1 MPFKP
6 TAGEIANIWQ
16 FIITNQS
23 HVCLMEHW
31 MHHAEDPGVQTILKQ
46 GHKMANWIVK
56 EGITLYKKAGF
67 PPPIGFSVE
76 KDVTTDTPKLMT
88 DQLVLTVLH
97 ILSEYGVYGYGLTLG
112 KTVTP
117 EVLSYFQTCLKDS
130 VKLYQMIT
138 EEVTRKGQG
147 LKPVYAPAPERA
159 EMIEH
164 QNFLFGW
171 RGEQRSLILPEV
183 DNLLFSFRGV
193 LLAKMMFMIFEKL
206 VKDPEVKK
214 IVGKAKKVAAKRLE
228 TFQNLGASE
237 GLPFQPTFEND
248 IAGVTESPYS
258 DRLILFKTMV
268 LAQISVARYGNAL
281 SSVMRRDLN
290 VLYAQLIVES
300 GLFIEDAMKV
310 MIDKKWMD
318 QPPLL
323 RYEQTKN
330 LP

>member
-1 MPFKP
+1 M
-6 TAGEIANIWQ
+6 
-16 FIITNQS
+16 
-23 HVCLMEHW
+23 
-31 MHHAEDPGVQTILKQ
+31 
-46 GHKMANWIVK
+46 
-56 EGITLYKKAGF
+56 
-67 PPPIGFSVE
+67 
-76 KDVTTDTPKLMT
+76 
-88 DQLVLTVLH
+88 
-97 ILSEYGVYGYGLTLG
+97 
-112 KTVTP
+112 
-117 EVLSYFQTCLKDS
+117 
-130 VKLYQMIT
+130 
-138 EEVTRKGQG
+138 
-147 LKPVYAPAPERA
+147 KPVYAPAPERA

-193 LLAKMMFMIFEKL
+193 LLAKMMFMVFEKL

-237 GLPFQPTFEND
+237 GLPFQSTFEND

-290 VLYAQLIVES
+290 VLYARLIVES
-300 GLFIEDAMKV
+300 GTFIDDAMKV

-323 RYEQTKN
+323 RYDQTKN